1 MYTPPEESGT
11 VSSGSRIASLT
22 VDKATPAAPEAP
34 SSASETGETRVV
46 LASVSGNS
54 DYGTIQYGYT
64 TGGETEVPEDRWQI
78 STDFDGL
85 QPGTDYTFYSRYSGN
100 DFYTASAKSTQGL
113 QVTTLPQITTSG
125 LVDGTVGVR
134 YSQTLSANSGKT
146 VTWIISG
153 GALPAGLNLNGN
165 TIDGTPTVTADSQSV
180 TIQATI
186 SDAGGTSV
194 SSQKVLTITIGKG
207 TPTDPEEGTGYTID
221 YEEETVTARAGYE
234 LSAANS
240 ADAEGNDT
248 LSVTPGTDVYV
259 RLKGTQTY
267 HPSNWVTV
275 DIPDRPA
282 APNLFI
288 ETQAE
293 GVILSGNYR
302 YSFNSSTYGEG
313 DWQQGSGQLIQVEPE
328 DTIYIYEAAVNSG
341 ENPHFKSEIKSMT
354 APARAETPSMP
365 SIDYTNETLTDASQ
379 SMQYRIDEDGSWTAC
394 IDNAMDLRQY
404 FEWDG
409 TEAVTV
415 YFRTAATN
423 SSYASVPTQALTI
436 PARPALDV
444 KVTGVTAK
452 GFTVT
457 VDGAPA
463 GAALTYWATGT
474 GEDADYDSS
483 AQTSGTFTGL
493 KANVLYDIS
502 VECAATNS
510 SFSAEA
516 AGTGTTGQA
525 TFTVSIPSQAEA
537 GGDPVS
543 ISITEDETHP
553 FDLGN
558 GGQVNVKII
567 DDGNIQNGVLTL
579 TREGASNTVTSALS
593 VGGTLFTDLSQN
605 AAAFTEDS
613 KTPVSLSFAAPT
625 GTNIPAGTYTGTVN
639 FEISY
644 SQ

>member
-1 MYTPPEESGT
+1 
-11 VSSGSRIASLT
+11 
-22 VDKATPAAPEAP
+22 
-34 SSASETGETRVV
+34 
-46 LASVSGNS
+46 
-54 DYGTIQYGYT
+54 
-64 TGGETEVPEDRWQI
+64 
-78 STDFDGL
+78 
-85 QPGTDYTFYSRYSGN
+85 
-100 DFYTASAKSTQGL
+100 
-113 QVTTLPQITTSG
+113 
-125 LVDGTVGVR
+125 
-134 YSQTLSANSGKT
+134 
-146 VTWIISG
+146 
-153 GALPAGLNLNGN
+153 
-165 TIDGTPTVTADSQSV
+165 
-180 TIQATI
+180 
-186 SDAGGTSV
+186 
-194 SSQKVLTITIGKG
+194 
-207 TPTDPEEGTGYTID
+207 
-221 YEEETVTARAGYE
+221 
-234 LSAANS
+234 
-240 ADAEGNDT
+240 
-248 LSVTPGTDVYV
+248 
-259 RLKGTQTY
+259 
-267 HPSNWVTV
+267 
-275 DIPDRPA
+275 
-282 APNLFI
+282 
-288 ETQAE
+288 
-293 GVILSGNYR
+293 
-302 YSFNSSTYGEG
+302 
-313 DWQQGSGQLIQVEPE
+313 
-328 DTIYIYEAAVNSG
+328 
-341 ENPHFKSEIKSMT
+341 
-354 APARAETPSMP
+354 
-365 SIDYTNETLTDASQ
+365 
-379 SMQYRIDEDGSWTAC
+379 
-394 IDNAMDLRQY
+394 MDLRQY

-613 KTPVSLSFAAPT
+613 KTPVSLSIAAPT

>member
-267 HPSNWVTV
+267 HPSN
-275 DIPDRPA
+275 
-282 APNLFI
+282 
-288 ETQAE
+288 
-293 GVILSGNYR
+293 
-302 YSFNSSTYGEG
+302 
-313 DWQQGSGQLIQVEPE
+313 
-328 DTIYIYEAAVNSG
+328 
-341 ENPHFKSEIKSMT
+341 
-354 APARAETPSMP
+354 
-365 SIDYTNETLTDASQ
+365 
-379 SMQYRIDEDGSWTAC
+379 
-394 IDNAMDLRQY
+394 
-404 FEWDG
+404 
-409 TEAVTV
+409 
-415 YFRTAATN
+415 
-423 SSYASVPTQALTI
+423 
-436 PARPALDV
+436 
-444 KVTGVTAK
+444 
-452 GFTVT
+452 
-457 VDGAPA
+457 
-463 GAALTYWATGT
+463 
-474 GEDADYDSS
+474 
-483 AQTSGTFTGL
+483 
-493 KANVLYDIS
+493 
-502 VECAATNS
+502 
-510 SFSAEA
+510 
-516 AGTGTTGQA
+516 
-525 TFTVSIPSQAEA
+525 
-537 GGDPVS
+537 
-543 ISITEDETHP
+543 
-553 FDLGN
+553 
-558 GGQVNVKII
+558 
-567 DDGNIQNGVLTL
+567 
-579 TREGASNTVTSALS
+579 
-593 VGGTLFTDLSQN
+593 
-605 AAAFTEDS
+605 
-613 KTPVSLSFAAPT
+613 
-625 GTNIPAGTYTGTVN
+625 
-639 FEISY
+639 
-644 SQ
+644 